1 MTMTESNSE
10 RSVLTGAVERSYD
23 DRTTF
28 AHEKSFDSVSSFPT
42 ATSNV
47 SGRDFLMQQVTT
59 VTDSTED

>member
-1 MTMTESNSE
+1 MTESNSE
-10 RSVLTGAVERSYD
+10 RTVLTGVVEPTYD

-42 ATSNV
+42 ATSEI
-47 SGRDFLMQQVTT
+47 SGRDFLLQQVAT